1 MLERLTSDE
10 QRAMLELLVFMAK
23 ADGKVVD
30 IEQEILENYA
40 TLVEVDFSE
49 LRMDMTPE
57 DVIPRLPTMVSRAI
71 VLQELLRLSH
81 LDGLFTERERTAI
94 LQIADQMG
102 IPVALV
108 QKLDAWVVDGLRWVW
123 RGEDLLD
130 EVEETLGQAVSE

>member
-10 QRAMLELLVFMAK
+10 QRALLELLVYMAK

-40 TLVEVDFSE
+40 SLVEVDFRE
-49 LRMDMTPE
+49 IRDDATP
-57 DVIPRLPTMVSRAI
+57 DSVIPRLPSKVSRAI

-81 LDGLFTERERTAI
+81 LDGLFTDSERVAI
-94 LQIADQMG
+94 LDIAEQMG
-102 IPVALV
+102 IPLTMVH
-108 QKLDAWVVDGLRWVW
+108 KLDEWVVDGLRWVW

-130 EVEETLGQAVSE
+130 EVEETLD